1 MSGPN
6 GRITRIKVVQSCVF
20 IALAFFVIFV
30 FLAPARSSSETP
42 EKQTAPESPGW
53 TPAASSLS
61 EAQTSDN
68 GTNIGSYYNA
78 VRRRETPE
86 KTRLRKIWAE
96 NEKKKREALNKIKE
110 NKRKRAQ
117 KIDDMKNIV
126 IDKWADRSYGG
137 LKSYSSYYLCPCIT

>member
-6 GRITRIKVVQSCVF
+6 GRITRIKVGQSCVL

-42 EKQTAPESPGW
+42 EKQTAPELPGW
-53 TPAASSLS
+53 TPAASSLL

-78 VRRRETPE
+78 VRRRETSPRGGSE
-86 KTRLRKIWAE
+86 KVRLKKIWAE
-96 NEKKKREALNKIKE
+96 NEKKKREALNKIRE

-126 IDKWADRSYGG
+126 IDK
-137 LKSYSSYYLCPCIT
+137 